1 MAKTQ
6 ANRSSVAI
14 IRTPVRLSA
23 GVAGEITENIKR
35 ITGRDYSLKIE
46 LDNTVNGAVI
56 YLDGGIKINIDLN
69 ANLECLESELTE
81 IAEKQAFRLEDL
93 AAPTREA
100 ALDYSPAPSVGITET
115 GLREML
121 RAAEAGD
128 IVLET
133 KMQLD
138 LAVINRLNAD
148 LSDAAGRSISVHQ
161 RINSKLDTSG
171 RLLIGRAAQVD
182 LDMRQSLVDEVANR
196 LDRTT
201 WPQDIGL
208 DNLSKEVGAM
218 IDKVEPRLAVAD
230 RSTHGTVTEVGDGIA
245 TVSGLNRIGSM
256 EVVKFQSGQR
266 GLAFNLLKDSVGCL
280 VLGPEEAIKE
290 GHSVARTW
298 TLLEVPVGESLLG
311 RIVNAVGEP
320 IDEAGPIETR
330 DYLPVERIAP
340 GIVKRRPVDMSLH
353 TGTKVIDAL
362 VPLGRGQRELILGD
376 RKIGKTTLAIDTIL
390 SQKDTG
396 VICVYA
402 AISQKASSLARVVQV
417 LEEAGAMEY
426 TIVVASLSDEAP
438 AFRYL
443 APYTACAVA
452 EYFMDKGGDAL
463 VVYDDLTKHAATY
476 REISSLFKRPI
487 GREAYPGDIFY
498 IHSRLLER
506 AACMREDLGG
516 GTLTALPI
524 VETLAGDISAF
535 IPTNVISICDGQIFL
550 ETGLFNEGFRPAMD
564 VGLSVS
570 RVGGMA
576 QTPVMKSVAGR
587 LRIDLAQY
595 HEMAQFVKFGA
606 EVDQTTLD
614 QLSRGERA
622 REVLKQDQHRPM
634 PLEHEIAILFAVVNG
649 YLDDVPADKV
659 SEFESGFSAYLDESR
674 PELMKDIRQHREM
687 TPAAQEKFVTAI
699 TDYKQ
704 IGKVCLAETDGTQAT
719 D

>member
-1 MAKTQ
+1 
-6 ANRSSVAI
+6 
-14 IRTPVRLSA
+14 
-23 GVAGEITENIKR
+23 
-35 ITGRDYSLKIE
+35 
-46 LDNTVNGAVI
+46 
-56 YLDGGIKINIDLN
+56 
-69 ANLECLESELTE
+69 
-81 IAEKQAFRLEDL
+81 
-93 AAPTREA
+93 
-100 ALDYSPAPSVGITET
+100 
-115 GLREML
+115 
-121 RAAEAGD
+121 
-128 IVLET
+128 
-133 KMQLD
+133 
-138 LAVINRLNAD
+138 
-148 LSDAAGRSISVHQ
+148 
-161 RINSKLDTSG
+161 
-171 RLLIGRAAQVD
+171 
-182 LDMRQSLVDEVANR
+182 MRKNLVDEVANR
-196 LDRTT
+196 LDRAV
-201 WPQDIGL
+201 WPKDIGL
-208 DNLSKEVGAM
+208 DKLSTDIGAL
-218 IDKVEPRLAVAD
+218 IDKVDPRLAVAD
-230 RSTHGTVTEVGDGIA
+230 RSMRGTVTEVGDGIA
-245 TVSGLNRIGSM
+245 KVSGLNRIGSM

-280 VLGPEEAIKE
+280 VLGPEETIKE
-290 GHSVARTW
+290 GHAVERTW
-298 TLLEVPVGESLLG
+298 TLLEVPVGEPLLG
-311 RIVNAVGEP
+311 RIVNAAGEP
-320 IDEAGPIETR
+320 IDEAGPLETN

-340 GIVKRRPVDMSLH
+340 GIVKRRPVDLSLH

-426 TIVVASLSDEAP
+426 TIVVASLSDEPP

-443 APYTACAVA
+443 APYTACAIA
-452 EYFMDKGGDAL
+452 EYFMDKGSDAL
-463 VVYDDLTKHAATY
+463 VIYDDLTKHAATY

-576 QTPVMKSVAGR
+576 QTSVMKSVAGR

-649 YLDDVPADKV
+649 YLDDVPANKV
-659 SEFESGFSAYLDESR
+659 SEFESGFSAYLDESH
-674 PELMKDIRQHREM
+674 PSLMKDVRQQREM
-687 TPAAQEKFVTAI
+687 TPASKEEFVTAL

-704 IGKVCLAETDGTQAT
+704 KGKVCFAETDGTQAT

>member
-1 MAKTQ
+1 MGKTTPDS
-6 ANRSSVAI
+6 SSVAVV
-14 IRTPVRLSA
+14 RTPVQISDEVTKEIA
-23 GVAGEITENIKR
+23 GHIKR
-35 ITGRDYSLKIE
+35 ITGRDYSIQVE
-46 LDNTVNGAVI
+46 LDNKINGAVI
-56 YLDGGIKINIDLN
+56 YLDGGIKINVDLD
-69 ANLECLESELTE
+69 ANLECLESELADL
-81 IAEKQAFRLEDL
+81 AEKQAFQLTDM
-93 AAPTREA
+93 AAAAREA
-100 ALDYSPAPSVGITET
+100 TRDYSPAPSVGITET
-115 GLREML
+115 ELREML
-121 RAAEAGD
+121 LKAESGD

-138 LAVINRLNAD
+138 TAVIDQLNAD
-148 LSDAAGRSISVHQ
+148 LSDAAGRAISVHQ
-161 RINSKLDTSG
+161 HINSKLDTSG
-171 RLLIGRAAQVD
+171 RLLIGRGAQVD
-182 LDMRQSLVDEVANR
+182 LDVRKSLVDEVENQ
-196 LDRTT
+196 LDNLTL
-201 WPQDIGL
+201 PKDIGL
-208 DNLSKEVGAM
+208 GPLSENIEAM
-218 IDKVEPRLAVAD
+218 INKVEPRLAVVD
-230 RSTHGTVTEVGDGIA
+230 RSMHGTVTEVGDGIA
-245 TVSGLNRIGSM
+245 MVSGLNRIGSM

-280 VLGPEEAIKE
+280 ILGPEETIKE
-290 GHSVARTW
+290 GHSVERTW
-298 TLLEVPVGESLLG
+298 TLLEVPVGEPLLG
-311 RIVNAVGEP
+311 RIVNAIGEP

-330 DYLPVERIAP
+330 DFLPVERIAP
-340 GIVKRRPVDMSLH
+340 GIVKRRPVDLSLH

-376 RKIGKTTLAIDTIL
+376 RKIGKTTLAVDTIL

-396 VICVYA
+396 VICIYT
-402 AISQKASSLARVVQV
+402 AISQKASSIARVVQV
-417 LEEAGAMEY
+417 LTEAGAMEY
-426 TIVVASLSDEAP
+426 TIVVASLSDEPP

-443 APYTACAVA
+443 APYTATAMA
-452 EYFMDKGGDAL
+452 EYFMDKGGNAL
-463 VVYDDLTKHAATY
+463 VIYDDLTKHAATY
-476 REISSLFKRPI
+476 REISSLFKRPS

-506 AACMREDLGG
+506 AASMREDLGG

-576 QTPVMKSVAGR
+576 QTPAMKSVAGR

-614 QLSRGERA
+614 QLARGERA
-622 REVLKQDQHRPM
+622 REVLKQDQHKPM

-649 YLDDVPADKV
+649 YLDDIPADKV
-659 SEFESGFSAYLDESR
+659 SEFESGFSAYLDESH
-674 PELMKDIRQHREM
+674 PALMKDIRQQREM
-687 TPAAQEKFVTAI
+687 TESSKEEFVTAL

-704 IGKVCLAETDGTQAT
+704 TENICLAEADGNQTTD
-719 D
+719 